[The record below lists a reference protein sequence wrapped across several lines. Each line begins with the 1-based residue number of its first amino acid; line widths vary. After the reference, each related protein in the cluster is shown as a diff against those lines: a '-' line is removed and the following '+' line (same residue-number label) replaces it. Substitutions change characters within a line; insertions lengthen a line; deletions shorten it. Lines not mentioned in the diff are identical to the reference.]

1 MAGLVEIT
9 MGQVLET
16 GAEIWAGFR
25 KYVAELRSS
34 GQTVNALGG
43 CRGLHGEKKT
53 KGKRKLC
60 GINESWQKSCLL
72 CIHLKIV
79 IFA

>member
-1 MAGLVEIT
+1 MSLYASLKNMAGLVEIT

-16 GAEIWAGFR
+16 GAEIGAGFR
-25 KYVAELRSS
+25 IYGAELCSS

-43 CRGLHGEKKT
+43 HHGLHGKKKT

-60 GINESWQKSCLL
+60 GINESLQK
-72 CIHLKIV
+72 K
-79 IFA
+79 